1 MRVTFEN
8 AAQEI
13 LDTNDS
19 FLHKDLNAAIED
31 TSDIEETNVVIRTRL
46 SRGRQKLARKQQ
58 NKHNNLE
65 KFNNLHMTETDAT
78 TKPTNHSKRHAH
90 RKFIEKQQQL
100 YKLQQSLKSD
110 EEIDLKVN
118 NRPKRD
124 TGQKLDGGINH
135 GGNALNYTYIESDE
149 SSVSS
154 FETNLLTCYD
164 GQILLAQGFTPSVQ
178 CTDVHYL
185 EKTGHLEAVHDV
197 LSDGYYY
204 YIFYSDND
212 YISND
217 IHAIFDIYKPTYR
230 YTNTSKTKECINS
243 TECLFPIKFWSDE
256 TVIVEVPT
264 RDGIEHEEDDITY
277 LISTCQPRMSVYIIF
292 PVSVLFLILGCAFL

>member
-1 MRVTFEN
+1 M
-8 AAQEI
+8 
-13 LDTNDS
+13 
-19 FLHKDLNAAIED
+19 ED
-31 TSDIEETNVVIRTRL
+31 TSDIEEANVAIRTRL
-46 SRGRQKLARKQQ
+46 NSGRQKLAKKQHKKQ
-58 NKHNNLE
+58 NHTLEKHND
-65 KFNNLHMTETDAT
+65 LHMTHAVESSTVS
-78 TKPTNHSKRHAH
+78 TNHSKRHAH
-90 RKFIEKQQQL
+90 RKFLKMQEQL
-100 YKLQQSLKSD
+100 YKLQHSLKSG
-110 EEIDLKVN
+110 EEIDLQKVV
-118 NRPKRD
+118 RVKKD
-124 TGQKLDGGINH
+124 TGQKLDGGIEH
-135 GGNALNYTYIESDE
+135 GGNALNYSYVESDE

-164 GQILLAQGFTPSVQ
+164 GQILLTQGFTPSSQ

-212 YISND
+212 FISND

-230 YTNTSKTKECINS
+230 YTNTSKTKECLNS
-243 TECLFPIKFWSDE
+243 TECVFPIKFWSDD

-277 LISTCQPRMSVYIIF
+277 LISTCQPRMSVYIVF
-292 PVSVLFLILGCAFL
+292 PISVLFLILGCAFL